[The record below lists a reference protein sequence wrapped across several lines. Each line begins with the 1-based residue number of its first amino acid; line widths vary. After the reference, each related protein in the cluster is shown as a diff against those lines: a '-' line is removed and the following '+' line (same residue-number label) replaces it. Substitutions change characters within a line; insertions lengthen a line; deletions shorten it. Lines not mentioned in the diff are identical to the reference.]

1 MAVVEVNGVAYAHPG
16 GRELFVDV
24 SFRVPNGRHVALV
37 GANGVG
43 KSTLLQVI
51 AAELTPT
58 EGSVRVDGSIR
69 RMPQAIGVAD
79 DAPTTVRELLA
90 RFASPRVA
98 DAAVRLAGAESANE
112 REHSER
118 TGIALAEAVGAW
130 AEVGGYQEEAR
141 WDACCE
147 HVLRQSLDVAGCRP
161 ITQLSGGERK
171 RLVLESLLA
180 SDVEVVLLDEPDNFL
195 DLAGKRWLERAITS
209 SAKTMLFVT
218 HDREFLHAVADSVV
232 TLEGFG
238 AWTHPARFATYEA
251 ARRARHVDQAA
262 ELARWEAEERRL
274 RQNYRLMKQ
283 RAASSDANA
292 GRAKAAES
300 RWQRFVDAGPPPPPP
315 KERPVAMRLH
325 GSRTGE
331 LVLRTTG
338 LEIAG
343 LTEPFDVEVY
353 RGDRVAV
360 LGPNGSGKSHFLRLL
375 GGDVTVET
383 RGEWGFGAAVEVGLF
398 HQTDEVDWLKGRTG
412 LEALASLDVNEHD
425 AMAALARYGLE
436 DGARRPYETL
446 SGGQK
451 ARLQVLGLE
460 LRGVNVLLLD
470 EPTDN
475 LDMASAEALEEAL
488 RDFRGTVLSVT
499 HDRWFMRA
507 FDRYVVFD
515 HDCSVKEV
523 ADLDSALHVITGDP
537 SYPLRRSAVRDLTS
551 TPVELA

>member
-1 MAVVEVNGVAYAHPG
+1 VPVIEVNGVAYAHPG
-16 GRELFVDV
+16 GSELFVNV
-24 SFRVPNGRHVALV
+24 SFRVPNARHVALV

-51 AAELTPT
+51 SGELTPS
-58 EGSVRVDGSIR
+58 EGSVRADGSVR

-79 DAPTTVRELLA
+79 DATTTVRELLA
-90 RFASPRVA
+90 RFASPA
-98 DAAVRLAGAESANE
+98 IASAAARLAAAETRNE
-112 REHSER
+112 RDHSQGS
-118 TGIALAEAVGAW
+118 GIALAEAVGAW
-130 AEVGGYQEEAR
+130 SEVGGYLEETR
-141 WDACCE
+141 WDASCQA
-147 HVLRQSLDVAGCRP
+147 VLRQPLDAAGARP
-161 ITQLSGGERK
+161 IAELSGGERK

-180 SDVEVVLLDEPDNFL
+180 SDVEILLLDEPDNFL
-195 DLAGKRWLERAITS
+195 DLGGKRWLEHAI
-209 SAKTMLFVT
+209 SASNKTVLFVT

-238 AWTHPARFATYEA
+238 AWAHPGRFGTYDA
-251 ARRARHVDQAA
+251 AQRARHADQAA
-262 ELARWEAEERRL
+262 ALARWEAEERRL
-274 RQNYRLMKQ
+274 RQNYRIMKQ

-315 KERPVAMRLH
+315 AERPVNMRLH

-331 LVLRTTG
+331 LVLRTEG
-338 LEIAG
+338 LAIDG
-343 LTEPFDVEVY
+343 LTEPFDVEVF
-353 RGDRVAV
+353 RGERVAI

-375 GGDVTVET
+375 GGDPEVLIE
-383 RGEWGFGAAVEVGLF
+383 GSWSFGSATDVGLF
-398 HQTDEVDWLKGRTG
+398 HQTDEVEWLVGRTP
-412 LEALASLDVNEHD
+412 LEGLASLDVNEREG
-425 AMAALARYGLE
+425 MNALARYGLE

-475 LDMASAEALEEAL
+475 LDMASAKALEEAL
-488 RDFRGTVLSVT
+488 DDFRGTVLSVT

-507 FDRYVVFD
+507 FTRYLVFD

-523 ADLDSALHVITGDP
+523 ADLDSALHVVTGDG
-537 SYPLRRSAVRDLTS
+537 SYVLRRSAVRDLTTAS
-551 TPVELA
+551 AS